1 MGMSYLGKGEYPAA
15 IRNFEAA
22 QRFGFEPDNQ
32 DLQLISKA
40 YDKNHEYAK
49 ADSVYNLLISRGA
62 DIILIPEN
70 SLCSHN
76 DYRKAYE
83 SQKKY
88 AAYTDS
94 IFKIIVQQQVTRNLI
109 VYKEQ
114 ERRNLLAEAH
124 SRHQRLLFLCGLIG
138 LGLFGEIV
146 YLFYSR
152 KRQLAK
158 TANKMALLH
167 DITRS
172 LHRQLSQSAEE
183 YKAFT
188 QQANSILSKQ
198 LKELDSL
205 CSDYYV
211 HSEQKNSYYKNLV
224 LSTIEHLRDKENFT
238 DCLLADF
245 DRLNHN
251 LISDLRNS
259 DITLSSQD
267 WQFLTYILF
276 GFSYSSISLLLSKDN
291 IALYRMKYRLKQ
303 KISASNFVRKSE
315 ILSYL
320 N

>member
-152 KRQLAK
+152 KRQLTK

-188 QQANSILSKQ
+188 QQANSILSK
-198 LKELDSL
+198 
-205 CSDYYV
+205 
-211 HSEQKNSYYKNLV
+211 
-224 LSTIEHLRDKENFT
+224 
-238 DCLLADF
+238 
-245 DRLNHN
+245 
-251 LISDLRNS
+251 
-259 DITLSSQD
+259 
-267 WQFLTYILF
+267 
-276 GFSYSSISLLLSKDN
+276 
-291 IALYRMKYRLKQ
+291 
-303 KISASNFVRKSE
+303 
-315 ILSYL
+315 
-320 N
+320 